1 MKCETLFPCNEW
13 AARIV
18 FERFHYGNRRFIFSN
33 NDNRKKQSLIWH
45 MSIIKKDIGI
55 NMRTRSA
62 SARNWNQKM
71 EPP

>member
-45 MSIIKKDIGI
+45 MSIIKKEISGI
-55 NMRTRSA
+55 KQLIHIEIFFLYACVLSL
-62 SARNWNQKM
+62 
-71 EPP
+71 